1 MRFDVR
7 LYHKSVNVISNILP
21 SEIFGM
27 IGRLLFRIMMLYL
40 RIYMG
45 LLRKTRERFDS
56 LLDYELSRR
65 FRRYVSIDLYKFPI
79 AVKNPTIEFVQADIT
94 RAPFKDE
101 VFDVILCI
109 STIEHIENDIGAMM
123 EMKRLLKY
131 GDKLYVSAP
140 LGSQFYNEESI
151 RKLQINGLVAESYEI
166 KSLSNGKKLCTMI
179 LTKESLK

>member
-1 MRFDVR
+1 
-7 LYHKSVNVISNILP
+7 
-21 SEIFGM
+21 
-27 IGRLLFRIMMLYL
+27 
-40 RIYMG
+40 MG
-45 LLRKTRERFDS
+45 LLRKTRERFLEYKWILDNVNSGFDCLNVGCGDS

-79 AVKNPTIEFVQADIT
+79 AVKNPTIEFVQADII

-101 VFDVILCI
+101 IFDVILCI

-131 GDKLYVSAP
+131 GGKLYVSAP

-151 RKLQINGLVAESYEI
+151 RKLQINGLVVESYKI
-166 KSLSNGKKLCTMI
+166 KSLSNGEKLCTMI
-179 LTKESLK
+179 LTKKSLK